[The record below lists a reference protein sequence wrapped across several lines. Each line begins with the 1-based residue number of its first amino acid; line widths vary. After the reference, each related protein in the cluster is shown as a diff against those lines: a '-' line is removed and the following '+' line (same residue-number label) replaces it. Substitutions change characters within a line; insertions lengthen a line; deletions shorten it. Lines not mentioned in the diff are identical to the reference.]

1 MPRITEIPGVSNVAA
16 GATFTVE
23 APVGRTY
30 HRIGLELTNILAA
43 QLTNLT
49 IEVNGKSIQTFADMA
64 EMKSINDFYTRDDD
78 SANGL
83 YWIYFTRPELNEDT
97 RELTALGTAD
107 VDTLT
112 ISGDL
117 DAAVV
122 APAIKCHAE
131 FSAGTPMGLITKIK
145 RFPVTLT
152 AGVNEIDKLP
162 RGPRIMALHMKLAD
176 ITDVEVEA
184 DGVKTYDASKTV
196 GESIQKMYDRT
207 PQSAAFTHVDFVADG
222 DIAGALVTAGL
233 QDFRVRPT
241 STAGGNQVA
250 IVEYLDA
257 FAGI

>member
-1 MPRITEIPGVSNVAA
+1 MSRIAEIPGVSNVAA
-16 GATFTVE
+16 GATFTIE
-23 APVGRTY
+23 CPVGRTY
-30 HRIGLELTNILAA
+30 HRIGLELTNITAA

-49 IEVNGKSIQTFADMA
+49 VEVNGKAIQTFADVA
-64 EMKSINDFYTRDDD
+64 ELKLLNDYYTRDDD

-83 YWIYFTRPELNEDT
+83 YWLYFTRPEMHEDT

-122 APAIKCHAE
+122 NPAIKAHAE
-131 FSAGTPMGLITKIK
+131 FTAGTPLGLITKVK
-145 RFPVTLT
+145 RFPVSLV

-162 RGPRIMALHMKLAD
+162 RGPRILAIHNLKAD
-176 ITDVEVEA
+176 ITDLEIEA
-184 DGVKTYDASKTV
+184 DGVKIYDASKTV

-207 PQSAAFTHVDFVADG
+207 PQSASATHVDFVQDG

-233 QDFRVRPT
+233 QDFRLRPT
-241 STAGGNQVA
+241 ATAAGVDTVV
-250 IVEYLDA
+250 VEYLDA